1 MRRILLFCLMI
12 ASVSVAYAQRSDR
25 SFVRKGN
32 RMFKD
37 SLFIKA
43 EENYLKAV
51 DMNPQ
56 LYEGNFNLGNAY
68 TAQQKP
74 NEAVDQYRKTANALE
89 MRKKELMDNPDSNSK
104 ELERCKEEL
113 AMTYHNTGVVYH
125 MCEQYDKAVDAYKQ
139 ALRNNPS
146 DDETRYNLIL
156 AQRMLKQQQQQEN
169 QQQQQQDQQQS
180 GQQNQQQQQSQ
191 DSQDSQKQE
200 AQQQESQQQDA
211 QQQDAQE
218 QDAQEQE
225 AEEKE
230 AQAAQRSEDEA
241 EKADEE
247 LLARILEA
255 EKRRADERRRR
266 QHDLP
271 PRPGVR
277 DW

>member
-1 MRRILLFCLMI
+1 MI

-37 SLFIKA
+37 SLLIKA

-125 MCEQYDKAVDAYKQ
+125 MCEQYDKAVYAYKQ

-169 QQQQQQDQQQS
+169 QQQQQQDQQQD
-180 GQQNQQQQQSQ
+180 QQEQQQQEQ
-191 DSQDSQKQE
+191 
-200 AQQQESQQQDA
+200 QQQEQQQQE
-211 QQQDAQE
+211 QQQ
-218 QDAQEQE
+218 QEQE
-225 AEEKE
+225 QQQAEQQDMSQEN
-230 AQAAQRSEDEA
+230 A
-241 EKADEE
+241 EQ
-247 LLARILEA
+247 ILEA
-255 EKRRADERRRR
+255 AMQDEKDIQERV
-266 QHDLP
+266 QQLIKVQP
-271 PRPGVR
+271 QKPLEK